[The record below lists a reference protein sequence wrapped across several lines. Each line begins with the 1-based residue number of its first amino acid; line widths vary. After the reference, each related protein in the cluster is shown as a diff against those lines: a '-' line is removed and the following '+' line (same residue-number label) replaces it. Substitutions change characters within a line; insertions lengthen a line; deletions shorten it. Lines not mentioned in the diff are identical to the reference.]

1 MIQTSAVINVGSGG
15 PFNLIGAWKVI
26 VPIVDVT
33 SIWCAYYM
41 SPFND
46 PGGVG
51 TTVNLDLG
59 IGPPG
64 SEVRKFRSH
73 ANVGGGNSLEF
84 DDSYWSN
91 YLPFTFRAGQII
103 SARIAGIGSVP
114 LAVDLQL
121 QLHS

>member
-15 PFNLIGAWKVI
+15 PFNEVGAWSVI
-26 VPIVDVT
+26 VPEVDV
-33 SIWCAYYM
+33 SSRWCSCYM

-51 TTVNLDLG
+51 TSVNLDLG
-59 IGPPG
+59 IGVPG
-64 SEVRKFRSH
+64 SELRRWRAV
-73 ANVGGGNSLEF
+73 ANFGGGNTLEF
-84 DDSYWSN
+84 DDSYWSM
-91 YLPFTFRAGQII
+91 YLPFTFRRGDIVSGRI
-103 SARIAGIGSVP
+103 SGLGSVP

>member
-1 MIQTSAVINVGSGG
+1 MIQTSAVITVGSGG
-15 PFNLIGAWKVI
+15 PFNQIGAWAVI
-26 VPIVDVT
+26 VPTVEVT
-33 SIWCAYYM
+33 STWSAYYM

-59 IGPPG
+59 IGDPG

-73 ANVGGGNSLEF
+73 ANFGGGNSLEF

-91 YLPFTFRAGQII
+91 YLPFTFRAGQTI
-103 SARIAGIGSVP
+103 SARIAGTGSVP
-114 LAVDLQL
+114 LNVVLQL